1 MPSVQ
6 LPKKE
11 ALIVDDDAR
20 ARELLSEFCRGQGCD
35 VATAHDGR
43 AAISAITRD
52 PGQSTVVITDLNLP
66 GADGFDVLRAARE
79 GNPSKPCCARS

>member
-11 ALIVDDDAR
+11 ALIVDDDVR
-20 ARELLSEFCRGQGCD
+20 ARELLSEFCRGQGFE

-43 AAISAITRD
+43 SGHRLYRAGIRS
-52 PGQSTVVITDLNLP
+52 NLP
-66 GADGFDVLRAARE
+66 
-79 GNPSKPCCARS
+79 